1 MTSSQKGFY
10 ALTGA
15 AFIYATFDVIIRF
28 LSPVFGDNFQVL
40 ARFFVAATIIS
51 VFNIITRKASRLAG
65 KTILRVSALG
75 IAFVSVVLLFT
86 YSINNTKIANTVF
99 LLYAGSL
106 TSSFLIGTYIF
117 KEKVTINK
125 AAAIVLALF
134 GVAMFANAFLALS
147 IGVIAG
153 LASGI
158 LDGVQNSLR
167 KTLKG
172 VDRNLVL
179 QYSFA
184 AGSAFAALV
193 TFISGEQMIKSIGA
207 LPIIIIF
214 FYAVL
219 LLVMGNLLLY
229 GFQHFDVNVGT
240 VILSME
246 LLFATLLGLILFR
259 EVPTVKEMIGGGL
272 IFVASILSGIDSKQ
286 LFTRLKRA
294 TI

>member
-1 MTSSQKGFY
+1 MTSSRKGFY

-15 AFIYATFDVIIRF
+15 AFIYATFGVIIRF
-28 LSPVFGDNFQVL
+28 LSPAFGDNFQVL
-40 ARFFVAATIIS
+40 ARFFVAAAIIS
-51 VFNIITRKASRLAG
+51 VFNIITGKASRLAG
-65 KTILRVSALG
+65 KTILRISALG

-134 GVAMFANAFLALS
+134 GIAMFANAFLALS

-158 LDGVQNSLR
+158 LDGIQNSLR

-193 TFISGEQMIKSIGA
+193 TFISREQMIKSISA
-207 LPIIIIF
+207 LPIIVIF

-246 LLFATLLGLILFR
+246 FLFAALLGLILFR